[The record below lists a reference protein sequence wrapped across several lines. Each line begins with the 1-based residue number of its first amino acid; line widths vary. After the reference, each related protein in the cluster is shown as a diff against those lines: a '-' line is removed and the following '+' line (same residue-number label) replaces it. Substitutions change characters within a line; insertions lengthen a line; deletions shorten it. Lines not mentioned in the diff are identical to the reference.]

1 MPIYDYIY
9 GTVDTSTNAAY
20 EASLNRPNE
29 SPEAVHLT
37 HLTTFDSIFQL
48 RLGFSSLASNPQT
61 SKWYLNLM
69 WPFTMCSMLMTWFSG
84 QAFVLENNSFK
95 DLKVVCWFL
104 PRFKTQV

>member
-9 GTVDTSTNAAY
+9 GTVDTSTDATY
-20 EASLNRPNE
+20 EASLNRPDE
-29 SPEAVHLT
+29 SPDVVHLT

-48 RLGFSSLASNPQT
+48 RLGFVSLASNPQT

-69 WPFTMCSMLMTWFSG
+69 WPFTICSMFMTWFCG

-95 DLKVVCWFL
+95 DIKVQCWIL